1 MNDLSS
7 RIKVLR
13 NEIDSLSAKI
23 SNASKDENFD
33 QDKLKE
39 MRLKKTKL
47 ELELPRLI
55 RQQWEETHER
65 LDLGDD

>member
-23 SNASKDENFD
+23 SNAAKDENFD

-47 ELELPRLI
+47 ELELPRLV